1 MNFRRV
7 LVLSCLLLLPFA
19 AAAAE
24 NVQTYI
30 IQKGDTLSGL
40 SERFMKDPNY
50 WPSLWSNNPTI
61 TNPHFIYPGQ
71 ELRIYDGRIEIVP
84 AEPEVPVASDA
95 PVAAEPAEP
104 APTPAAHE
112 MVPPV
117 AAATPATP
125 QSVTIHTPG
134 GEGFIAVDPERAVG
148 TLVDTTDNRIL
159 IAENDKVFLRLKETP
174 AVGDKFS
181 VYEVTEKV
189 KHPVTGKMFG
199 YRIVDLGV
207 VEVVSLNGEISTA
220 LVRSAVREIY
230 RGARL
235 LPYKEPVRII
245 AIKRAVNPVSGYLLA
260 AFSAKIVQGQNDVVY
275 LDLGAT
281 DGLEVGNLVDISRPR
296 EATDRAD
303 KKQAKNLPEVV
314 LGRAIILDTKPHSST
329 ALILKV
335 AGQVYVGDRFTAVT
349 H

>member
-1 MNFRRV
+1 MTLRKV
-7 LVLSCLLLLPFA
+7 LVLTCLLLLPLV

-40 SERFMKDPNY
+40 SERFLKDPYY

-71 ELRIYDGRIEIVP
+71 EVRIYDGRIEIVP
-84 AEPEVPVASDA
+84 AVPEAPVASDA
-95 PVAAEPAEP
+95 PIAAEPAEP
-104 APTPAAHE
+104 APTPAAQE

-117 AAATPATP
+117 AAETPAAP
-125 QSVTIHTPG
+125 QAVTVQTPG

-159 IAENDKVFLRLKETP
+159 IGEGDMVFLRLEEAP

-181 VYEVTEKV
+181 VFEVSEKV
-189 KHPVTGKMFG
+189 RHPVTGKKFG

-207 VEVVSLNGEISTA
+207 VEVLSVHADVVTA
-220 LVRSAVREIY
+220 VVRSAFREIY
-230 RGARL
+230 RDAML
-235 LPYKEPVRII
+235 LPYQKPLRDI
-245 AIKRAVNPVSGYLLA
+245 AIKRAANPVSGYLLA
-260 AFSAKIVQGQNDVVY
+260 AFSAKIVQGQGDVVY
-275 LDLGAT
+275 LDLGAM
-281 DGLEVGNLVDISRPR
+281 DGLEAGNLVDISRPR
-296 EATDRAD
+296 QATELAD
-303 KKQAKNLPEVV
+303 KSLALQLPEVV
-314 LGRAIILDTKPHSST
+314 LGRAIVLDTRPHSAT

-335 AGQVYVGDRFTAVT
+335 AGPVYVGDRVTAVT
-349 H
+349 R